1 MGVPCFVPWLF
12 KHPPRGNGG
21 LGGASMVFET
31 IIPHKGVGLMGFYV
45 LFHGYFNIPQEVR
58 TDFVGWHGFRNNNPP
73 REEGFGGGSMC
84 CSNVIKTNP
93 RGKGFRW
100 GRHGFQNNNS
110 PWRGGL

>member
-1 MGVPCFVPWLF
+1 MFPGYLNIPLEGMGVWVGPVHFLKQLSPHRGVGFDGVLCVVRWLF
-12 KHPPRGNGG
+12 KHPAKREGGFLCGGMVFKTITPRG
-21 LGGASMVFET
+21 
-31 IIPHKGVGLMGFYV
+31 
-45 LFHGYFNIPQEVR
+45 
-58 TDFVGWHGFRNNNPP
+58 
-73 REEGFGGGSMC
+73 EGFGGGSMC